1 MKKWHLKQRPM
12 FGSRFSIF
20 GTGAAADKVEKSAKS
35 EFFPGLKLR
44 SDKDVYRPGDPVVV
58 TIEICSSVA
67 QLDCPLLIERLS
79 FEIIGLQKLDAQ
91 WFSTQKPIPGSKQ
104 RRGSKSL
111 LYDIVLNR
119 FLLLV

>member
-1 MKKWHLKQRPM
+1 M

-20 GTGAAADKVEKSAKS
+20 GTGAAAADKVEKSAKS

-58 TIEICSSVA
+58 TIEICSSVP
-67 QLDCPLLIERLS
+67 QLDCSLLIERLR
-79 FEIIGLQKLDAQ
+79 FEIIGLHKLDAQ

-104 RRGSKSL
+104 RRGSKSI
-111 LYDIVLNR
+111 LYDIFLNR
-119 FLLLV
+119 CLLLV

>member
-1 MKKWHLKQRPM
+1 M

-20 GTGAAADKVEKSAKS
+20 GSGGAAADNVDKSAKS
-35 EFFPGLKLR
+35 EVVPGLKLR

-58 TIEICSSVA
+58 TIEICSSVG
-67 QLDCPLLIERLS
+67 QLEYSLLIERLR

-104 RRGSKSL
+104 RRGL
-111 LYDIVLNR
+111 CIL
-119 FLLLV
+119 